1 MSLLVQVVSGVLRRQ
16 PATRAGLSAVSPSQV
31 VPPEIPSNSARVD
44 GRSRAR
50 VRPYR
55 RDGAADAG
63 SMSRPSKGCLHDE
76 ERTFNTATLVEILR
90 RYLS

>member
-55 RDGAADAG
+55 RDGVA
-63 SMSRPSKGCLHDE
+63 CTDE
-76 ERTFNTATLVEILR
+76 ERTFNTATLVQILR